1 MVRMQDIAARAGV
14 SQATVSL
21 VLNDRQTGV
30 RIGDATRQR
39 VLEVAQEMG
48 YRPHASAIAMRTGRS
63 GCVALLLSTVDYRS
77 TLPRGLL
84 DGIDDALAERDLHLV
99 VARLPDE
106 KLISEGF
113 VPKILRQWTADGL
126 LIDYTDHIPP
136 RFLEIIA
143 GQQVPAIWL
152 NAQLPG
158 DCVYPD
164 DVEAGARTARH
175 LWKLG
180 HRRIA
185 WVDFSHRDIPG
196 EHYSG
201 RSRREGARQVLR
213 HKKLD
218 FCAALDAHVPQE
230 RRMAA
235 LSEMLKGA
243 NRPTAI
249 LTYGPEDA
257 QAAILAAAQ
266 GNLQVPRD
274 LSLLTFGPLGR
285 HLGFLTLTTALV
297 PEWQTGAAGVAR
309 LLEKIAEPQRALAPL
324 KIEFGWQEGATCAP
338 PPAF

>member
-1 MVRMQDIAARAGV
+1 MVKMQDIAQRAGV

-39 VLEVAQEMG
+39 VLETAREMG

-63 GCVALLLSTVDYRS
+63 GCIALLLSTVDYRS
-77 TLPRGLL
+77 TLPRGVL

-99 VARLPDE
+99 LARVPDE
-106 KLISEGF
+106 KLTNEGF

-143 GQQVPAIWL
+143 SQQVPAIWL

-158 DCVYPD
+158 DCVLPD
-164 DVEAGARTARH
+164 DDAAGERAARH
-175 LWKLG
+175 LCELG
-180 HRRIA
+180 HRRVA
-185 WVDFSHRDIPG
+185 WVDFSHQNMPG

-201 RSRREGARQVLR
+201 QARREGARRVLR
-213 HKKLD
+213 RKKLD
-218 FCAALDAHVPQE
+218 FRATLDASVPPDNRLAAL
-230 RRMAA
+230 R
-235 LSEMLKGA
+235 EMLHST

-257 QAAILAAAQ
+257 QAAMLAAAQ
-266 GNLQVPRD
+266 ENLQVPRD
-274 LSLLTFGPLGR
+274 LSLLTFGPPGR
-285 HLGFLTLTTALV
+285 HLGFLMLTTVLV
-297 PEWQTGAAGVAR
+297 PEWQTGASGVAR

-338 PPAF
+338 PSV